1 MTTAIV
7 DVASAFGWP
16 KWALI
21 LFGILSVLAGVAALV
36 WPGMTILVLIALLGV
51 DLLIWGILLMVNAF
65 QTGQGRVLAVILGVL
80 ALLAGTSLFLQPLR
94 NLGAVV
100 IVLSVFWAVGGLVE
114 AIESVVERGRGWGWE
129 LLSGLLSIAA
139 GVIAIVWPGITL
151 LVVAVLAG
159 VWMIMIGLI
168 RIVAAFSRP
177 GTSSPMMAPAT

>member
-1 MTTAIV
+1 MTSATV
-7 DVASAFGWP
+7 DVVSGFGWP
-16 KWALI
+16 RWALI
-21 LFGILSVLAGVAALV
+21 LFGIISVLAGVAALV
-36 WPGMTILVLIALLGV
+36 WPGMTILVLIALLGI

-65 QTGQGRVLAVILGVL
+65 QAGQGRVLAVIFGVL
-80 ALLAGTSLFLQPLR
+80 ALIAGTSLFLQPLR

-100 IVLSVFWAVGGLVE
+100 IVLSVFWVVGGLVE

-151 LVVAVLAG
+151 VVVAILAG

-168 RIVAAFSRP
+168 RIVAAFSGPRMA
-177 GTSSPMMAPAT
+177 SPAPAV